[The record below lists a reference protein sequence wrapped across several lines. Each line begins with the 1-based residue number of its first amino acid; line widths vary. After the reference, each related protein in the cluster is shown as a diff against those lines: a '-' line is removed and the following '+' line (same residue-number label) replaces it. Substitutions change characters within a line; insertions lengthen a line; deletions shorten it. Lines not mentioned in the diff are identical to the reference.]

1 VSASHSSPPALVLEG
16 VSRRFGRG
24 DLAVDALKNVDLRI
38 ERGSFVLVRGPSGSG
53 KTTLLNLLS
62 GLDAASEGR
71 VEVAGQEL
79 SALSDRALSRFRN
92 RHVGYVFQAFYL
104 EPQRSALDNV
114 CLPLVLAGV
123 PATERRARG
132 EALLK
137 RVGLESKLDTPARDL
152 SAGQRQRV
160 ALARAL
166 VTEPA
171 LLLADEPTANLD
183 SQTSSEILELI
194 GELHEGSGLS
204 VILVTHEAS
213 LQYAGARELR
223 VRDGL
228 VSWEAEE
235 PAEGENEEE
244 KTSTQVEH
252 RESTPPASPANSR
265 QAWATA
271 WHLASLAFE
280 GLWTNRTRTALLGL
294 SVAVGVGTLAFLL
307 ALYAGLD
314 RLLQRNLNEHR
325 EVLQQRA
332 ALSERQAELLSTLP
346 LSQLVVR
353 ARSGDVSS
361 QEVERLRELEGV
373 REVEAVSF
381 MFPVFVGVRPKA
393 LAIPGVRAR
402 DLSREILIPTTAFG
416 VPLSYVKAGDL
427 LPGKRFLFAP
437 PGKGRP
443 PAAVVLPAS
452 LTTFLRSLKSPEMV
466 DRFAEVMHARL
477 KRAMK
482 RRPRFEKRLLGE
494 LRKLPGM
501 GAITDLAIKTLIRKA
516 MRGFLA
522 QVDETNLPQSF
533 DLTLYP
539 GVDEDSLS
547 IPLEV
552 VGYSRRT
559 PGLGIAVPQPY
570 LDEWHHR
577 FQDET
582 SGALTKLFSLGG
594 DPSYAEVHLRTTG
607 LEASKSLQ
615 AELRSEGYEVESE
628 LEQALAV
635 EEELAAVGAEAARL
649 IAEGE
654 RVNDLSR
661 VLSRG
666 ALLFSLLLF
675 ALAGTVIVNGLTLS
689 VLEQRQR
696 IGILRALGASR
707 GEVLAVFLSEAGTLG
722 FFGSLA
728 GLGAALLGL
737 HLGSAS
743 LSAGLAGP
751 AVAGQSGASEVFAL
765 PPDQALW
772 LLALGT
778 LFSLGAGLLPALRA
792 AALQPVDALR

>member
-1 VSASHSSPPALVLEG
+1 MVLEG
-16 VSRRFGRG
+16 VSRRFGSG
-24 DLAVDALKNVDLRI
+24 DLAVNALQGVDLRV

-53 KTTLLNLLS
+53 KTTLLNLLG
-62 GLDAASEGR
+62 GLDAPSEGR

-79 SALSDRALSRFRN
+79 VALSDRALSRFRN

-123 PATERRARG
+123 PAPERRTRG

-137 RVGLESKLDTPARDL
+137 RVGLESKFATPARDL

-183 SQTSSEILELI
+183 SQTSAEILELI
-194 GELHEGSGLS
+194 RELHEGSDLT

-213 LQYAGARELR
+213 LRYEGARELQ

-228 VSWEAEE
+228 VAWSADDVGVS
-235 PAEGENEEE
+235 AD
-244 KTSTQVEH
+244 
-252 RESTPPASPANSR
+252 ESAPSEQPQATNLAPSSDSR
-265 QAWATA
+265 QSWATA
-271 WHLASLAFE
+271 SHLASLALQ
-280 GLWTNRTRTALLGL
+280 GLWTRPIRTALLAL
-294 SVAVGVGTLAFLL
+294 SVAVGIGTLAFLT
-307 ALYAGLD
+307 ALYSGLD
-314 RLLQRNLNEHR
+314 QLLQRNLSEHR
-325 EVLQQRA
+325 EILQQRA

-353 ARSGDVSS
+353 ARSGDVSA
-361 QEVERLRELEGV
+361 QEVERLRGLEGV
-373 REVEAVSF
+373 QEVEAVAF
-381 MFPVFVGVRPKA
+381 LFPVFVGVRPKS
-393 LAIPGVRAR
+393 LEIPGVRER
-402 DLSREILIPTTAFG
+402 DLRREILIPTTAFG
-416 VPLSYVKAGDL
+416 VPLTYVTERDL
-427 LPGKRFLFAP
+427 LPGKRFRFAP
-437 PGKGRP
+437 PGKDRP

-452 LTTFLRSLKSPEMV
+452 LTTFLRSLKSPEMI

-477 KRAMK
+477 KKAMK
-482 RRPRFEKRLLGE
+482 RSPRFKKRLLGE
-494 LRKLPGM
+494 LRKIPGV
-501 GAITDLAIKTLIRKA
+501 GAITDMALKLLIRTA
-516 MRGFLA
+516 MRNFLS
-522 QVDETNLPQSF
+522 QVDERNLPLSF
-533 DLTLYP
+533 ELTLYP

-552 VGYSRRT
+552 VGYSSRT

-570 LDEWHHR
+570 LDEWHQR

-582 SGALTKLFSLGG
+582 SGALTKLLSLGG
-594 DPSYAEVHLRTTG
+594 KPSYAEVHLRTTG
-607 LEASKSLQ
+607 LAASKSLQ
-615 AELRSEGYEVESE
+615 AKLRGEGYEIESD
-628 LEQALAV
+628 LEAALAV
-635 EEELAAVGAEAARL
+635 EEELAAVGTEAARL
-649 IAEGE
+649 IAEGQ
-654 RVNDLSR
+654 RVADLSQ

-675 ALAGTVIVNGLTLS
+675 TLAGTVIVNGLTLS

-707 GEVLAVFLSEAGTLG
+707 GEVLMVFLSEAGCVGFLG
-722 FFGSLA
+722 SVA
-728 GLGAALLGL
+728 GLAVAWLGL
-737 HLGSAS
+737 YLGAAS

-751 AVAGQSGASEVFAL
+751 AGQGSAAGIFEL
-765 PPDQALW
+765 IPEQALV
-772 LLALGT
+772 LLAVGT
-778 LFSLGAGLLPALRA
+778 LFSLAAGLLPALRA